1 MPAPLRLLTRAGWP
15 EDVAKT
21 SQSSR
26 NLWLPSLVDFAVL
39 GALAVQR
46 DSEELPLGGPKQRA
60 LLAILLLNANTAVS
74 RDRLIDGIWGER
86 PPPTAA
92 HTLDNY
98 ISRLRKTLGDGRVSR
113 QAPGYLL
120 EVMPD
125 ELDFDRFERLLAVG
139 REHLA
144 AGDAAQAARDFG
156 AALALWRGPALAD
169 LRFEPFA
176 VAEADRLEE
185 LRLQALE
192 YRIEADLVLG
202 GGSQLVP
209 ELEALVREHRLRERP
224 LGLSMLALYRAGRQA
239 EALAAYQAGRRRLGE
254 ELGLEP
260 GPQLRELQ
268 RKILEHDPSLAPPL
282 AASVRSPQRQ
292 SPRRL
297 VTKAAVVAAV
307 AAVASVVI
315 GIAIGS
321 GGRKSPARQPGDS
334 RLVAVNTLGGVG
346 GDVALGDAPAAA
358 VAADGS
364 LWLASPG
371 SGVVTR
377 VADSTH
383 TIVDSIPV
391 SGSPALLAAG
401 GGSIWV
407 ASALGASIARVDP
420 RNGAVSQTVS
430 LGSAR
435 VAALTFGGG
444 ALWVANAAGD
454 SLLAI
459 DPVAGRVVRA
469 LQLSVHPTSLAFAD
483 GTMWIADY
491 GGASVAEVDLR
502 TGQTVANIHVGGGP
516 AALAVGL
523 GGVWVANSLDSTVSR
538 INPLDGSVAATIPV
552 GSGPSALLLNDG
564 LVWVANQYAATVSR
578 IDPRRNA
585 VVGTSSVG
593 GGPAALAADAGN
605 AWVAVRA
612 LVQHRGGTL
621 TLAHTRVLDIDP
633 AINVDVLPLQSDG
646 LTRDGLVTYN
656 HVPGPDGT
664 QLIPDLAINLPAP
677 TDGGTSYTFRLRAG
691 IRYSDGQL
699 VRASDFRLALER
711 VLRLRSQ
718 ESAAFDEV
726 LGADAC
732 SREACDLSRGVV
744 PDNRAHTVT
753 FHLRSPDPEF
763 LNSLATPQ
771 ATAVPPGTP
780 FHDVGYRPIP
790 STGPYE
796 IAAAGP
802 HEVRWIRN
810 PFFHEWSHAAQ
821 PEGDPDQIVMRFGL
835 SPTQEVR
842 AIENGTVDWSGDF
855 VPSELVSS
863 LKSRFASQ
871 VHAWTIPTTE
881 FVQFN
886 TTRAPFNDIRGRR
899 AFNLAV
905 DRRHVAQLYGGS
917 DLATPTCQIL
927 PPGLPGHRPYCPYA
941 HDVARARTLVSASGT
956 QGQRVTVW
964 SWTDDTSITPGVARY
979 YASVLRELGYRASVR
994 LVSHAYLA
1002 DPPPAVFRQIQLIP
1016 AAWGDTPAG
1025 FFTTWFS
1032 CSGTNVH
1039 GDFCDHR
1046 IDREIARAQTLE
1058 ELQPR
1063 AANALWARLDHE
1075 LVDRA
1080 VWAPVVN
1087 DHGLD
1092 FVSAQVH
1099 DYEFHP
1105 YWGLIADQLWLQ

>member
-1 MPAPLRLLTRAGWP
+1 LLTRAGWP
-15 EDVAKT
+15 EHVAKT
-21 SQSSR
+21 SQSAR
-26 NLWLPSLVDFAVL
+26 NLWLPTVVDFAVL
-39 GALAVQR
+39 GAIAVQR
-46 DSEELPLGGPKQRA
+46 DGEDLPLGGPKQRA

-98 ISRLRKTLGDGRVSR
+98 LSRLRKTLGDGRVSR
-113 QAPGYLL
+113 QAPGYVLQ
-120 EVMPD
+120 VMSD
-125 ELDFDRFERLLAVG
+125 ELDLDRFELLLALG

-144 AGDAAQAARDFG
+144 AGDGGQAARDFRG
-156 AALALWRGPALAD
+156 ALALWRGPALAD

-185 LRLQALE
+185 LRLHALE
-192 YRIEADLVLG
+192 YRIEADLALG
-202 GGSQLVP
+202 AGAELVP
-209 ELEALVREHRLRERP
+209 ELEALVREHPLRERP
-224 LGLSMLALYRAGRQA
+224 LGLLMLALYRAGRQA
-239 EALAAYQAGRRRLGE
+239 EALAAYQSGRRRLVE

-260 GPQLRELQ
+260 GPELRELQ
-268 RKILEHDPSLAPPL
+268 RKILEHDPGLAPPRE
-282 AASVRSPQRQ
+282 VGVDSPQRRA
-292 SPRRL
+292 PRRL
-297 VTKAAVVAAV
+297 VTTAAVVAA
-307 AAVASVVI
+307 AASVVI

-321 GGRKSPARQPGDS
+321 GGRKPATRQPGDS
-334 RLVAVNTLGGVG
+334 RLVALNSLGGVS

-358 VAADGS
+358 VAADRS

-391 SGSPALLAAG
+391 GGSPALLAAG

-430 LGSAR
+430 LGGAR
-435 VAALTFGGG
+435 VAALTYGGG
-444 ALWVANAAGD
+444 ALWLADAAAD

-459 DPVAGRVVRA
+459 DPLAGKVVRT

-483 GTMWIADY
+483 GTMWVADY

-502 TGQTVANIHVGGGP
+502 TGQTVANVHVGGGP

-523 GGVWVANSLDSTVSR
+523 GAVWVANSLDSTVSR
-538 INPLDGSVAATIPV
+538 INPQGGSVTATIPV
-552 GSGPSALLLNDG
+552 GSGPSALLLNNG
-564 LVWVANQYAATVSR
+564 LVWVANQDAATVSR
-578 IDPRRNA
+578 IDPAHDA
-585 VVGTSSVG
+585 VVGTASVG
-593 GGPAALAADAGN
+593 GGPAALAADAGT

-621 TLAHTRVLDIDP
+621 TLTHTGVLDIDP
-633 AINVDVLPLQSDG
+633 AINVDLLPLQSDG

-664 QLIPDLAINLPAP
+664 QLTPDLAINLPAP

-691 IRYSDGQL
+691 IRYSDGRL

-711 VLRLRSQ
+711 VLRLRSS
-718 ESAAFDEV
+718 ETAAFDDV
-726 LGADAC
+726 LGANACSPDAC
-732 SREACDLSRGVV
+732 NLSRGVV

-780 FHDVGYRPIP
+780 FHDVGFRPIP
-790 STGPYE
+790 GTGPYE
-796 IAAAGP
+796 IARAGP
-802 HEVRWIRN
+802 HEIRWIRN

-821 PEGDPDQIVMRFGL
+821 PDGDPDQIVMRFGL
-835 SPTQEVR
+835 SPTQELR
-842 AIENGTVDWSGDF
+842 AIEQGTADWSADS
-855 VPSELVSS
+855 VPSELVAS

-886 TTRAPFNDIRGRR
+886 TTRAPFTDIRVRR

-927 PPGLPGHRPYCPYA
+927 PPGLPGYRPYCPYA
-941 HDVARARTLVSASGT
+941 HDVARARALVSASGT
-956 QGQRVTVW
+956 QGQQVTVW
-964 SWTDDTSITPGVARY
+964 SWTDDTSISPGVARY

-1016 AAWGDTPAG
+1016 AAWGDTPVG

-1039 GDFCDHR
+1039 GYFCDHR
-1046 IDREIARAQTLE
+1046 VDRKIARAQALE
-1058 ELQPR
+1058 EMQPR

-1092 FVSAQVH
+1092 FVSARVH

>member
-1 MPAPLRLLTRAGWP
+1 M
-15 EDVAKT
+15 
-21 SQSSR
+21 
-26 NLWLPSLVDFAVL
+26 L
-39 GALAVQR
+39 GALAVRR
-46 DSEELPLGGPKQRA
+46 DSEDLPLGGPKQRA
-60 LLAILLLNANTAVS
+60 LLAILLLNANAAVS

-113 QAPGYLL
+113 RAPGYVLQ
-120 EVMPD
+120 VMPD
-125 ELDFDRFERLLAVG
+125 ELDLDRFERLLALG

-144 AGDAAQAARDFG
+144 GGDAGEAARDFR

-169 LRFEPFA
+169 LRFEPCA

-192 YRIEADLVLG
+192 YRIEADLALG
-202 GGSQLVP
+202 AGSELVP
-209 ELEALVREHRLRERP
+209 ELKALVREHPFRERP
-224 LGLSMLALYRAGRQA
+224 LGPLMLALYRAGRQA
-239 EALAAYQAGRRRLGE
+239 EALAAYQAGRRRLAE

-260 GPQLRELQ
+260 GPALRELQ
-268 RKILEHDPSLAPPL
+268 RKILEHDPSLAPPRE
-282 AASVRSPQRQ
+282 AGVHSRQRQ
-292 SPRRL
+292 APRRL
-297 VTKAAVVAAV
+297 ATTAAVVAVAV
-307 AAVASVVI
+307 ATASVVI
-315 GIAIGS
+315 GIAIG
-321 GGRKSPARQPGDS
+321 GGGNKPSARQPGDS
-334 RLVAVNTLGGVG
+334 RLVAMNALGDVS
-346 GDVALGDAPAAA
+346 GDVALADAPAAA

-391 SGSPALLAAG
+391 GGSPALLAAG

-407 ASALGASIARVDP
+407 ASALGDSIARIDP

-430 LGSAR
+430 IGSAR
-435 VAALTFGGG
+435 AAALTLGGG
-444 ALWVANAAGD
+444 ALWVADAAGD

-459 DPVAGRVVRA
+459 DPVAGKVVRT
-469 LQLSVHPTSLAFAD
+469 LQLTVHPNSLAFAD

-502 TGQTVANIHVGGGP
+502 TGQTVAQIHVGGGP

-552 GSGPSALLLNDG
+552 GSGPSALLLGNG

-578 IDPRRNA
+578 IDPTRNA

-593 GGPAALAADAGN
+593 GGPAALAADAGG

-633 AINVDVLPLQSDG
+633 AINVDLLPLQSDA

-656 HVPGPDGT
+656 HVAGPDGT

-677 TDGGTSYTFRLRAG
+677 TDGGTSYTFRLRAA
-691 IRYSDGQL
+691 IRYSDGRQ

-711 VLRLRSQ
+711 VLRLRSSA
-718 ESAAFDEV
+718 SAAFDDL

-732 SREACDLSRGVV
+732 SHDACDLSRGVV

-753 FHLRSPDPEF
+753 FHLRSPNPKF

-771 ATAVPPGTP
+771 AAAVPPGTP
-780 FHDVGYRPIP
+780 FHDVGFQPIP
-790 STGPYE
+790 GTGPYE
-796 IAAAGP
+796 IARAGP
-802 HEVRWIRN
+802 HEIQWIRN
-810 PFFHEWSHAAQ
+810 PYFHEWSHAAQ
-821 PEGDPDQIVMRFGL
+821 PEGNPDQIVMRFGL

-842 AIENGTVDWSGDF
+842 AVENGTLDWSADF
-855 VPSELVSS
+855 VPSRLVAS

-871 VHAWTIPTTE
+871 VHAFTIPTTE

-886 TTRAPFNDIRGRR
+886 TTRAPFNDVRVRR

-905 DRRHVAQLYGGS
+905 DRRKVAQLYGGS

-927 PPGLPGHRPYCPYA
+927 PAGLPGYRPYCPYA
-941 HDVARARTLVSASGT
+941 HDVARARTLVTASGT
-956 QGQRVTVW
+956 QGQQVTVW
-964 SWTDDTSITPGVARY
+964 SWTDDPTISPDVARY
-979 YASVLRELGYRASVR
+979 YASVLSELGYRTSVR
-994 LVSHAYLA
+994 LVPHAYLA
-1002 DPPPAVFRQIQLIP
+1002 NPPARVFRQIQLIP

-1025 FFTTWFS
+1025 FFVTWFS

-1039 GDFCDHR
+1039 GYFCDHR
-1046 IDREIARAQTLE
+1046 VDRKIARAQALE
-1058 ELQPR
+1058 DTQPR

-1092 FVSAQVH
+1092 FVSARVH

-1105 YWGLIADQLWLQ
+1105 YWGLIADQLWLR

>member
-1 MPAPLRLLTRAGWP
+1 
-15 EDVAKT
+15 V
-21 SQSSR
+21 
-26 NLWLPSLVDFAVL
+26 NFAVL

-46 DSEELPLGGPKQRA
+46 DGEDLPLGGPKQRA
-60 LLAILLLNANTAVS
+60 LLAILLLNANAAVS

-113 QAPGYLL
+113 RAPGYVLQ
-120 EVMPD
+120 VMPD
-125 ELDFDRFERLLAVG
+125 ELDLDRFERLLALG

-144 AGDAAQAARDFG
+144 RGDARQAGRDLR

-169 LRFEPFA
+169 LRFGPFA
-176 VAEADRLEE
+176 LAEADRLEE

-192 YRIEADLVLG
+192 YRIEADLALG
-202 GGSQLVP
+202 AGSELVP
-209 ELEALVREHRLRERP
+209 ELEALVREHPFRERP
-224 LGLSMLALYRAGRQA
+224 LGPLMLALYRAGRQA
-239 EALAAYQAGRRRLGE
+239 EALAAYQAGRRRLAE

-260 GPQLRELQ
+260 GPELHELE
-268 RKILEHDPSLAPPL
+268 RKILEHDPSLAPPRGAGVHCL
-282 AASVRSPQRQ
+282 PRQ
-292 SPRRL
+292 TLRRL
-297 VTKAAVVAAV
+297 ATTTAVVAV
-307 AAVASVVI
+307 AAATASVLI

-321 GGRKSPARQPGDS
+321 GGSKPSARQS
-334 RLVAVNTLGGVG
+334 RESQLVALNSLGGVG
-346 GDVALGDAPAAA
+346 FDVALEDAPAAA
-358 VAADGS
+358 VSADGS
-364 LWLASPG
+364 LWVASPG
-371 SGVVTR
+371 AGVVTR

-391 SGSPALLAAG
+391 GGSPALLAAG

-407 ASALGASIARVDP
+407 ASALGASVARVDP

-444 ALWVANAAGD
+444 VLWVADAAGD
-454 SLLAI
+454 SLLAV
-459 DPVAGRVVRA
+459 DPVAGKVVRT
-469 LQLSVHPTSLAFAD
+469 LQLSVHPNALAFGD

-502 TGQTVANIHVGGGP
+502 TGQTVAQIHVGGGP

-523 GGVWVANSLDSTVSR
+523 GGVWVANSLDSTISR
-538 INPLDGSVAATIPV
+538 IDPLDGSVAATIPV
-552 GSGPSALLLNDG
+552 GSGPSALLLGDG

-578 IDPRRNA
+578 VDPARNA

-633 AINVDVLPLQSDG
+633 AINVDLLPLQSDG

-656 HVPGPDGT
+656 HVPGPAGT
-664 QLIPDLAINLPAP
+664 HLIPDLAINLPAP

-691 IRYSDGQL
+691 IRYSDGRL
-699 VRASDFRLALER
+699 LRASDFRLALER

-718 ESAAFDEV
+718 ESAAFDDL

-732 SREACDLSRGVV
+732 SHAACDLSRGVV
-744 PDNRAHTVT
+744 PDDRARTVT

-771 ATAVPPGTP
+771 STAVPSGTP
-780 FHDVGYRPIP
+780 FHDVGFRPIP
-790 STGPYE
+790 GTGPYE
-796 IAAAGP
+796 IARAGP
-802 HEVRWIRN
+802 HEIRWIRN

-821 PEGDPDQIVMRFGL
+821 PDGDPDQIVMRFGL

-842 AIENGTVDWSGDF
+842 AIEKGTVDWSADF
-855 VPSELVSS
+855 VPSRLVAS
-863 LKSRFASQ
+863 LKSGFASQ
-871 VHAWTIPTTE
+871 VHALTIPTTD

-886 TTRAPFNDIRGRR
+886 TMRAPFNDIRVRR

-905 DRRHVAQLYGGS
+905 DRREVARLYGGS

-927 PPGLPGHRPYCPYA
+927 PPGLPGYRPYCPYA
-941 HDVARARTLVSASGT
+941 HDLARARTLVSASGT
-956 QGQRVTVW
+956 QGQQVTVW
-964 SWTDDTSITPGVARY
+964 SWTDDPTISPGVARY
-979 YASVLRELGYRASVR
+979 YASVLRELGYRAGVR

-1002 DPPPAVFRQIQLIP
+1002 DPPPQVFREIQLITSS
-1016 AAWGDTPAG
+1016 WGDTPSG
-1025 FFTTWFS
+1025 FFATWFS

-1039 GDFCDHR
+1039 GYFCDHR
-1046 IDREIARAQTLE
+1046 VDREIARAQALE
-1058 ELQPR
+1058 ETQPR

-1080 VWAPVVN
+1080 VSAPVVN

-1092 FVSAQVH
+1092 FVSARVH

-1105 YWGLIADQLWLQ
+1105 YWGLIADRLWLR

>member
-1 MPAPLRLLTRAGWP
+1 
-15 EDVAKT
+15 
-21 SQSSR
+21 
-26 NLWLPSLVDFAVL
+26 VDFAVL

-46 DSEELPLGGPKQRA
+46 DGEDLPLGGPKQRA

-98 ISRLRKTLGDGRVSR
+98 ISRLRKTLGEGRVSR
-113 QAPGYLL
+113 RAPGYVLR
-120 EVMPD
+120 VMPD
-125 ELDFDRFERLLAVG
+125 ELDLDRFARLLALG
-139 REHLA
+139 REQLA
-144 AGDAAQAARDFG
+144 AGDAGQAARDFR
-156 AALALWRGPALAD
+156 AALAVWRGPALAD
-169 LRFEPFA
+169 LRLEPFA
-176 VAEADRLEE
+176 GAEADGLEE

-192 YRIEADLVLG
+192 YRIEADLALG
-202 GGSQLVP
+202 AGSELIP
-209 ELEALVREHRLRERP
+209 ELETLVREHPFRERP
-224 LGLSMLALYRAGRQA
+224 LGLLMLALYRAGRQA
-239 EALAAYQAGRRRLGE
+239 EALAAYQAGRRRLAE

-260 GPQLRELQ
+260 GPELRELQ
-268 RKILEHDPSLAPPL
+268 RKILEHEPGLAPPRG
-282 AASVRSPQRQ
+282 AGVRRLPRRA
-292 SPRRL
+292 PRRL
-297 VTKAAVVAAV
+297 VTTTAVVAV
-307 AAVASVVI
+307 AAAAASVVI
-315 GIAIGS
+315 AIALGS
-321 GGRKSPARQPGDS
+321 GGRKSSSRQPGDS
-334 RLVAVNTLGGVG
+334 RLVALNALGGVS
-346 GDVALGDAPAAA
+346 GDLALGDAPAAA

-391 SGSPALLAAG
+391 GGSPALLAAG

-407 ASALGASIARVDP
+407 ATALGDSIARIDP

-435 VAALTFGGG
+435 AAALTFGGG
-444 ALWVANAAGD
+444 ALWVADAAGD
-454 SLLAI
+454 SLLAV
-459 DPVAGRVVRA
+459 DPVAGKVIRT
-469 LQLSVHPTSLAFAD
+469 LQLSVHPSALAFAD
-483 GTMWIADY
+483 GTMWVADY

-502 TGQTVANIHVGGGP
+502 TGQTVADIHVGGGP
-516 AALAVGL
+516 AALAIGL

-552 GSGPSALLLNDG
+552 GSGPSALLLNNG
-564 LVWVANQYAATVSR
+564 LVWVANQYAATASR
-578 IDPRRNA
+578 IDPARNA
-585 VVGTSSVG
+585 VVGTNSVG
-593 GGPAALAADAGN
+593 GSPAALAADAG
-605 AWVAVRA
+605 AARVAVRA
-612 LVQHRGGTL
+612 VVQHRGGTL

-633 AINVDVLPLQSDG
+633 AINVDLLPLQSDG
-646 LTRDGLVTYN
+646 LTRDGLITYN
-656 HVPGPDGT
+656 HVPGADGT

-677 TDGGTSYTFRLRAG
+677 TDGGTSYTFRLRAA
-691 IRYSDGQL
+691 IRYSDGRP

-711 VLRLRSQ
+711 VLRLRSS
-718 ESAAFDEV
+718 ESAAFDDV
-726 LGADAC
+726 LGANAC
-732 SREACDLSRGVV
+732 SREACNLSRGVV
-744 PDNRAHTVT
+744 PDNRAQTVT

-802 HEVRWIRN
+802 HEIRWIRN
-810 PFFHEWSHAAQ
+810 PLFHEWSHAAQ
-821 PEGDPDQIVMRFGL
+821 PDGDPDQIVMRFGL
-835 SPTQEVR
+835 SATQEVR
-842 AIENGTVDWSGDF
+842 AIENGTVDWSADF
-855 VPSELVSS
+855 VPSELVAS

-886 TTRAPFNDIRGRR
+886 TTRAPFNDIRVRQ

-927 PPGLPGHRPYCPYA
+927 PPGLPGYRPYCPYA
-941 HDVARARTLVSASGT
+941 HDLARARTLVSASGT
-956 QGQRVTVW
+956 QGQQVTVW
-964 SWTDDTSITPGVARY
+964 SWTDDTTISPGVARY
-979 YASVLRELGYRASVR
+979 YASVLRELGFRASVR

-1002 DPPPAVFRQIQLIP
+1002 DPPPAVSRQIQLIP

-1046 IDREIARAQTLE
+1046 VDREIARAQALE
-1058 ELQPR
+1058 ETQPR

-1092 FVSAQVH
+1092 FVSVRVH

-1105 YWGLIADQLWLQ
+1105 YWGLIADQLRLH

>member
-1 MPAPLRLLTRAGWP
+1 M
-15 EDVAKT
+15 
-21 SQSSR
+21 
-26 NLWLPSLVDFAVL
+26 DFAVL

-46 DSEELPLGGPKQRA
+46 DSEDLPLGGPKQRA

-74 RDRLIDGIWGER
+74 RDQLIDGIWGER

-98 ISRLRKTLGDGRVSR
+98 ISRLRKAIGDGRVSR
-113 QAPGYLL
+113 RAPGYVL

-125 ELDFDRFERLLAVG
+125 ELDLDRFERLLALG
-139 REHLA
+139 LEHLA
-144 AGDAAQAARDFG
+144 AADAGLAARDFR

-176 VAEADRLEE
+176 VAEAGRLEE
-185 LRLQALE
+185 LRLGALE
-192 YRIEADLVLG
+192 HRIEADLALG
-202 GGSQLVP
+202 AGSELIP
-209 ELEALVREHRLRERP
+209 ELEALVREHPLRERP
-224 LGLSMLALYRAGRQA
+224 LGLCMLAFYRAGRQA
-239 EALAAYQAGRRRLGE
+239 EALAAYQAGRRRLAE

-260 GPQLRELQ
+260 GPELRELQ
-268 RKILEHDPSLAPPL
+268 RKILEHDPSLAPPRGTGVHTMPRR
-282 AASVRSPQRQ
+282 A
-292 SPRRL
+292 PRRL
-297 VTKAAVVAAV
+297 VAATAVVAV
-307 AAVASVVI
+307 AAAAATVMIA
-315 GIAIGS
+315 IAIGS
-321 GGRKSPARQPGDS
+321 GGRKSSARQPGDS
-334 RLVAVNTLGGVG
+334 RLVALNALGDVG
-346 GDVALGDAPAAA
+346 GAVALGDPPSAA

-371 SGVVTR
+371 SGVITR

-391 SGSPALLAAG
+391 PGSPALLAAG

-407 ASALGASIARVDP
+407 ASALGASITRVDP

-444 ALWVANAAGD
+444 ALWVADAAGD

-459 DPVAGRVVRA
+459 DPVEGKVVRT

-483 GTMWIADY
+483 GTMWVTDY

-502 TGQTVANIHVGGGP
+502 TGQTVAQIHVGGGP

-578 IDPRRNA
+578 IDPTRNA
-585 VVGTSSVG
+585 VVGTASVG

-646 LTRDGLVTYN
+646 LTRDGLVTYD

-691 IRYSDGQL
+691 IRYSDGRL

-711 VLRLRSQ
+711 VLRLRSS
-718 ESAAFDEV
+718 ESAAFGDV

-732 SREACDLSRGVV
+732 TRDACDLSRGVV

-763 LNSLATPQ
+763 LGSLATPQ

-780 FHDVGYRPIP
+780 FHDIGFRPIP
-790 STGPYE
+790 GTGPYE

-802 HEVRWIRN
+802 HELRWIRN

-821 PEGDPDQIVMRFGL
+821 PEGDPDQIVMRFGH

-842 AIENGTVDWSGDF
+842 AIEQGTLDWSGDS

-871 VHAWTIPTTE
+871 VHAWTIPTTD

-886 TTRAPFNDIRGRR
+886 TTRAPFNDVRVRQ

-927 PPGLPGHRPYCPYA
+927 PPGLPGYRPYCPYA
-941 HDVARARTLVSASGT
+941 HDVARARTLVAASGT
-956 QGQRVTVW
+956 QGQQVTVW
-964 SWTDDTSITPGVARY
+964 SWTDDTTISPGVARY
-979 YASVLRELGYRASVR
+979 YASVLRELGYRARVR

-1046 IDREIARAQTLE
+1046 VDREIAHAQALAET
-1058 ELQPR
+1058 QPR
-1063 AANALWARLDHE
+1063 AANALWASLDHE
-1075 LVDRA
+1075 LVNRA

-1087 DHGLD
+1087 EHGLD
-1092 FVSAQVH
+1092 FVSARIH

-1105 YWGLIADQLWLQ
+1105 YWGLIADQLWPR

>member
-1 MPAPLRLLTRAGWP
+1 MNCSARSSSTTRA
-15 EDVAKT
+15 
-21 SQSSR
+21 SR
-26 NLWLPSLVDFAVL
+26 H
-39 GALAVQR
+39 
-46 DSEELPLGGPKQRA
+46 RA
-60 LLAILLLNANTAVS
+60 
-74 RDRLIDGIWGER
+74 R
-86 PPPTAA
+86 
-92 HTLDNY
+92 
-98 ISRLRKTLGDGRVSR
+98 
-113 QAPGYLL
+113 
-120 EVMPD
+120 
-125 ELDFDRFERLLAVG
+125 
-139 REHLA
+139 
-144 AGDAAQAARDFG
+144 AG
-156 AALALWRGPALAD
+156 
-169 LRFEPFA
+169 
-176 VAEADRLEE
+176 V
-185 LRLQALE
+185 
-192 YRIEADLVLG
+192 
-202 GGSQLVP
+202 
-209 ELEALVREHRLRERP
+209 HRLPR
-224 LGLSMLALYRAGRQA
+224 RA
-239 EALAAYQAGRRRLGE
+239 
-254 ELGLEP
+254 
-260 GPQLRELQ
+260 
-268 RKILEHDPSLAPPL
+268 
-282 AASVRSPQRQ
+282 
-292 SPRRL
+292 PRRL
-297 VTKAAVVAAV
+297 VTTIAVVAV
-307 AAVASVVI
+307 AAAAAIVVI

-321 GGRKSPARQPGDS
+321 GGRKSSARQPGDS
-334 RLVAVNTLGGVG
+334 RLVALNALGGVS

-391 SGSPALLAAG
+391 GGSPALLAAG

-407 ASALGASIARVDP
+407 ASALGDSVARVDP

-435 VAALTFGGG
+435 AAALTFGGG
-444 ALWVANAAGD
+444 ALWVADAAGD

-459 DPVAGRVVRA
+459 DPVAGKVVRT
-469 LQLSVHPTSLAFAD
+469 LRLSVHPNTLAFAD
-483 GTMWIADY
+483 GTMWVADY
-491 GGASVAEVDLR
+491 GGASVSEVDLR
-502 TGQTVANIHVGGGP
+502 TGQTVADIHVGGGP

-552 GSGPSALLLNDG
+552 GSGPSALLLSDG

-578 IDPRRNA
+578 IDPTHNA

-633 AINVDVLPLQSDG
+633 AINVDLLPLQSDG

-691 IRYSDGQL
+691 IRYSDGRL

-711 VLRLRSQ
+711 VLRLRSS
-718 ESAAFDEV
+718 ESAAFDDV

-732 SREACDLSRGVV
+732 SRDACDLSRGVV
-744 PDNRAHTVT
+744 PDNRADTVT
-753 FHLRSPDPEF
+753 FHLRSPDPGF

-780 FHDVGYRPIP
+780 FHDVGFRPIP
-790 STGPYE
+790 GTGPYE

-802 HEVRWIRN
+802 HEIRWIRN

-855 VPSELVSS
+855 VPSGLVAS

-871 VHAWTIPTTE
+871 VHAWTIPTTD

-886 TTRAPFNDIRGRR
+886 TTRAPFNDIRVRH

-927 PPGLPGHRPYCPYA
+927 PPGLPGYRPYCPYA

-956 QGQRVTVW
+956 QRAAGDGLELDRRHDDLTRRRSLLRVR
-964 SWTDDTSITPGVARY
+964 SSGARLSGECPSGLARISRGSAPRGVQ
-979 YASVLRELGYRASVR
+979 
-994 LVSHAYLA
+994 A
-1002 DPPPAVFRQIQLIP
+1002 DPTDPGGLGRHARRFLHHLVLMLGHERPRRFLRPPSRPGDRPCPGAGGDATTRRERTLGEARSRARRPGRLGPGRQRPRPGLRLRTGPRLRVPPLLGTDRRPALAAVSQSRP
-1016 AAWGDTPAG
+1016 ARHDDATRWRAEL
-1025 FFTTWFS
+1025 
-1032 CSGTNVH
+1032 
-1039 GDFCDHR
+1039 
-1046 IDREIARAQTLE
+1046 EIETVAASLRSDCA
-1058 ELQPR
+1058 PR
-1063 AANALWARLDHE
+1063 SSKANCR
-1075 LVDRA
+1075 
-1080 VWAPVVN
+1080 
-1087 DHGLD
+1087 
-1092 FVSAQVH
+1092 S
-1099 DYEFHP
+1099 
-1105 YWGLIADQLWLQ
+1105 

>member
-1 MPAPLRLLTRAGWP
+1 
-15 EDVAKT
+15 V
-21 SQSSR
+21 QSRR
-26 NLWLPSLVDFAVL
+26 NLWLATVVDFAVL

-46 DSEELPLGGPKQRA
+46 DGEDLPLGGPKQRA

-98 ISRLRKTLGDGRVSR
+98 VSRLRKTLGDGRVSR
-113 QAPGYLL
+113 RAPGYVLQ
-120 EVMPD
+120 VMPD
-125 ELDFDRFERLLAVG
+125 ELDLDRFERLLALG
-139 REHLA
+139 RGHLA
-144 AGDAAQAARDFG
+144 AGDTGQAARDFR

-185 LRLQALE
+185 LRLQVLD
-192 YRIEADLVLG
+192 YRIEADLALG
-202 GGSQLVP
+202 AGSELVP
-209 ELEALVREHRLRERP
+209 ELEALVREHPFRERP
-224 LGLSMLALYRAGRQA
+224 LGLLMLALYRAERQA
-239 EALAAYQAGRRRLGE
+239 EALAAYQAGRRRLAE
-254 ELGLEP
+254 QLGLEP
-260 GPQLRELQ
+260 GPELRELQ
-268 RKILEHDPSLAPPL
+268 RKILEHDPSLAPPRGAGVHRL
-282 AASVRSPQRQ
+282 PRRA
-292 SPRRL
+292 PRRL
-297 VTKAAVVAAV
+297 VRTTAVVAVAV
-307 AAVASVVI
+307 ATASMVI

-321 GGRKSPARQPGDS
+321 GGSKPSARQSRES
-334 RLVAVNTLGGVG
+334 RLVALNSLGGAGV
-346 GDVALGDAPAAA
+346 DVALEDAPAAA
-358 VAADGS
+358 VSADGS

-371 SGVVTR
+371 AGVVTR
-377 VADSTH
+377 VADSMH
-383 TIVDSIPV
+383 RIVDSIPV
-391 SGSPALLAAG
+391 GGSPALLAAG

-407 ASALGASIARVDP
+407 ASALGDSIARIDP

-430 LGSAR
+430 IGSAR
-435 VAALTFGGG
+435 AAALTFGGG
-444 ALWVANAAGD
+444 ALWVADAATD

-459 DPVAGRVVRA
+459 DPVAGKVLRT
-469 LQLSVHPTSLAFAD
+469 LPLSVHPNALAFAD

-502 TGQTVANIHVGGGP
+502 TGQTVADIHVGGGP

-552 GSGPSALLLNDG
+552 GSGPSSLLLSDG

-578 IDPRRNA
+578 IDPTRNA
-585 VVGTSSVG
+585 VVGTASVG
-593 GGPAALAADAGN
+593 GGPSALAADAGT

-633 AINVDVLPLQSDG
+633 AINVDLLPLQSDG
-646 LTRDGLVTYN
+646 LTRDGLITYD
-656 HVPGPDGT
+656 HIRGPDGT

-691 IRYSDGQL
+691 IRYSDGRP

-711 VLRLRSQ
+711 VLRLGSQ
-718 ESAAFDEV
+718 ESAAFDEI

-732 SREACDLSRGVV
+732 SHDACDLSRGVV
-744 PDNRAHTVT
+744 PDNRADAVT
-753 FHLRSPDPEF
+753 FHLRGPDPEF

-780 FHDVGYRPIP
+780 FHDVGVRPIP
-790 STGPYE
+790 GTGPYE
-796 IAAAGP
+796 IAAAGT
-802 HEVRWIRN
+802 HEIRWIRN
-810 PFFHEWSHAAQ
+810 PYFHEWSHAAQ
-821 PEGDPDQIVMRFGL
+821 PDGDPDQIVMRFGL
-835 SPTQEVR
+835 SPSQEVR
-842 AIENGTVDWSGDF
+842 AIENGTVDWSGDS
-855 VPSELVSS
+855 VPSELVAS

-871 VHAWTIPTTE
+871 VHSWTIPTTD

-886 TTRAPFNDIRGRR
+886 TTRAPFNDVLDRQ

-927 PPGLPGHRPYCPYA
+927 PPGLPGYRPYCPYA
-941 HDVARARTLVSASGT
+941 HNVGRARTLVAASRT
-956 QGQRVTVW
+956 QGQQVTVW
-964 SWTDDTSITPGVARY
+964 SWTDDTTISPGVARY

-1002 DPPPAVFRQIQLIP
+1002 DPPPAVSRQIQLIP
-1016 AAWGDTPAG
+1016 AALGDTPAG

-1046 IDREIARAQTLE
+1046 VDREIARAQALE
-1058 ELQPR
+1058 ETQPR

-1087 DHGLD
+1087 EHGLD
-1092 FVSAQVH
+1092 FVSARVH

-1105 YWGLIADQLWLQ
+1105 YWGLIAAQLWLR